1 MNPPIFFIGSDQQL
15 AHHFVGILREAV
27 SESPRVFSRYVDAA
41 RWLIDNS
48 LDDDPVVF
56 CEQQSLQEDEAGIKF
71 LRRNFPHAYIL
82 LITAGLPGAERLDY
96 IRAGVNDTVS
106 PEANAELLSHF
117 FQFIRKY
124 RPHLQSRRQRDT
136 TLLPQFKMPVTKRA
150 FDVVVSICALLFL
163 SPLFLLV
170 ALAIRLESKGPI
182 FYKSR
187 RVGTNYHI
195 FDFWKFRSMYV
206 DADKRLKEVE
216 QYDQYATTTPTEEQ
230 QLPIDDGLD
239 LEQLESLGQTFLVD
253 DDFILPE
260 EEYIAQ
266 NRQKTERAFVKIEK
280 DPRVTR
286 VGQFIRKYSIDELPQ
301 LINILKGEM
310 SFVGNRPLPL
320 YEAEL
325 LTGDNSV
332 ERFIAPAG
340 LTGLWQVQKRGD
352 AGKLSAEERKQLDI
366 YYAQHYTIWLDL
378 KIIFRTFAAFI
389 QKEDV

>member
-1 MNPPIFFIGSDQQL
+1 M
-15 AHHFVGILREAV
+15 
-27 SESPRVFSRYVDAA
+27 
-41 RWLIDNS
+41 
-48 LDDDPVVF
+48 
-56 CEQQSLQEDEAGIKF
+56 QEDEAGIKF

-216 QYDQYATTTPTEEQ
+216 QYNQYATTTPTEEQ
-230 QLPIDDGLD
+230 QLPIDDGL
-239 LEQLESLGQTFLVD
+239 
-253 DDFILPE
+253 ILNSWRVWARPSWLTT
-260 EEYIAQ
+260 ISFFPKRSILHKPA
-266 NRQKTERAFVKIEK
+266 KTERAFVKIEK
-280 DPRVTR
+280 DPGNTGRT
-286 VGQFIRKYSIDELPQ
+286 IYSQVQYRRTSPTDQYPE
-301 LINILKGEM
+301 GEM
-310 SFVGNRPLPL
+310 SFVGNRPLPCTRQSCL
-320 YEAEL
+320 PVITAWSVLLLRQADRIMAGAEK
-325 LTGDNSV
+325 G
-332 ERFIAPAG
+332 
-340 LTGLWQVQKRGD
+340 
-352 AGKLSAEERKQLDI
+352 
-366 YYAQHYTIWLDL
+366 
-378 KIIFRTFAAFI
+378 
-389 QKEDV
+389 